1 MRIEYSNLSLKED
14 RKTCTLKTEQDEI
27 RFDCIRASNRE
38 VKNFNCGTSNSRRVT
53 ITTVETAKEACI
65 ILTFLLRTKGD
76 QTKSNLQESASEA
89 DTKNGS
95 AAQAPPKVKL

>member
-1 MRIEYSNLSLKED
+1 MQAGGQRFDPANLHHKDRFEYSMRIEYSNLSLKED

-76 QTKSNLQESASEA
+76 QNEK
-89 DTKNGS
+89 
-95 AAQAPPKVKL
+95 